1 MVGAARRFLAGF
13 PYSEY
18 YGSPPPCMRV
28 PLCVCAGWLEQCH
41 AAPVLR
47 PSDGGGARGRA
58 MDRPVLGGDQGGDVE
73 ARRLDELWVESRPK
87 NWKETVHRF
96 CDLCD
101 QAEASGEIRRLAE
114 SEPARM
120 QAVLACNGGPTRW

>member
-41 AAPVLR
+41 AAPVR
-47 PSDGGGARGRA
+47 
-58 MDRPVLGGDQGGDVE
+58 
-73 ARRLDELWVESRPK
+73 
-87 NWKETVHRF
+87 RF